1 LYPLLYGDGDVMGD
15 DKKQKI
21 FRYLDDMSFALI
33 VSDLSFTTYVVEIT
47 FDVSAKEAQEVVDE
61 WRAK

>member
-1 LYPLLYGDGDVMGD
+1 MGD